1 MKEITSYNRA
11 VQYLNKVFKLINAE
25 FFNDALDMPTITVQS
40 TAEAYGHITVSKVW
54 TNELGLMSHELN
66 VSADY
71 LDRPMENVV
80 ATLIHEGCHLYAIA
94 NDIKDTSNHGVYHN
108 RKFKELAEARGLI
121 NMGGQSQ
128 NQRNE
133 FLISVK
139 HMD

>member
-66 VSADY
+66 VSAEY

-80 ATLIHEGCHLYAIA
+80 GNLEGEIP
-94 NDIKDTSNHGVYHN
+94 I
-108 RKFKELAEARGLI
+108 
-121 NMGGQSQ
+121 
-128 NQRNE
+128 
-133 FLISVK
+133 
-139 HMD
+139 